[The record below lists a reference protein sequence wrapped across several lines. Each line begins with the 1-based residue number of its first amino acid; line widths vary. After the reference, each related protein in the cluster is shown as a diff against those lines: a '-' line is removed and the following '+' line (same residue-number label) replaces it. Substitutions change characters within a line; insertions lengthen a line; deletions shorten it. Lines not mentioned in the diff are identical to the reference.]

1 MNNYSEMYI
10 NKLKLDSTN
19 TELLLQNS
27 IRYFDESAFE
37 SIVEKIV
44 VVNQNELEFHMIGG
58 LKFKEKIC

>member
-10 NKLKLDSTN
+10 NKLKLDLTN